1 VIEGLIALHEADG
14 AALGLDRAVSFPST
28 PVTVEEMVA
37 TLHRVLGDRPLGA
50 LGWRPD
56 ASVEAI
62 VSTWPS
68 IVDASRALALGVA
81 PVDALERIIR
91 DAAAEIAPLS

>member
-1 VIEGLIALHEADG
+1 
-14 AALGLDRAVSFPST
+14 
-28 PVTVEEMVA
+28 MVA

-50 LGWRPD
+50 LSWRPD
-56 ASVEAI
+56 ASTEAI

-68 IVDASRALALGVA
+68 VVDASRALALGVP

-91 DAAAEIAPLS
+91 DAAAEIAPLT